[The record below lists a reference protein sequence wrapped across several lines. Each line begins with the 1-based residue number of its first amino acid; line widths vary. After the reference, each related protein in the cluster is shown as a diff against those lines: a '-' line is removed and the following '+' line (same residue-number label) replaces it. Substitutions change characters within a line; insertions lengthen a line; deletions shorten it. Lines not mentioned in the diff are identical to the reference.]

1 MRRNNTSGPSAETS
15 GEKPPSSAPGSHR
28 NAFILVSLGGAVLV
42 GFGLAGLAGIVA
54 PVFLALIL
62 TICVHPLR
70 LWLEKH
76 GVSRGLASGSVI
88 IAVILLLAGFAYA
101 FLLAFGQFSQLLPQ
115 FADQMK
121 SFGQAVVA
129 WLNSIGISSKE
140 LSTVASDFEPASLVG
155 FVGSVI
161 GDLAGLT
168 GALVILLTIAMLL
181 GMDAGYFSTI
191 LAQVGRTHALVVS
204 SMSNYASNVRR
215 YMVWTTLLGV
225 LQGFINFIAL
235 VILGVPGAFI
245 WAVLAFLCSFIPNIG
260 YFIAIIPPIIFGA
273 LVGGWPTVI
282 AVIVVYGVINAV
294 VQSLIQPRVVGNA
307 VSLSQT
313 ITFFSVLLWAV
324 ILGPIGAILAIPL
337 TLLVRLMLVD
347 TNPSVTWVGPL
358 LGELTETK
366 AIMAAE
372 DAKSKAAR
380 KSRPPRSRA
389 ATPSDAAPE
398 A

>member
-15 GEKPPSSAPGSHR
+15 GEKPPISAPGSHR

-88 IAVILLLAGFAYA
+88 IAVILLLAAFAYA

-121 SFGQAVVA
+121 AFGQAVVT
-129 WLNSIGISSKE
+129 WLNSIGISSRE
-140 LSTVASDFEPASLVG
+140 LSTIASDFEPASLVG
-155 FVGSVI
+155 FVGRLI
-161 GDLAGLT
+161 GDLAGIT

-204 SMSNYASNVRR
+204 SMSNYATNVRR

-398 A
+398 S